1 MSYLVGRGQLNN
13 LSIFSPEK
21 KIGETDISHI
31 VTSFKLYEDMFSPF
45 VSAEFNV
52 MDGSALMTTID
63 LSGGEYIKLSFSSG
77 GARRKFDLVLM
88 VDKII
93 NKERLKDDIEA
104 YTICAVSE
112 EYLFNNSISVPE
124 SFSKKNISN
133 MVQQVI
139 EKYIT
144 PIGGKRLFYVE
155 ASEGLQSVLSNNQR
169 PFELIKRFAD
179 EAQSPQNPDSVYF
192 FYENAAKDEGY
203 VFATIDDLYSK
214 EPKHTFV
221 KDIITESEGTA
232 GANVK
237 LANVIRDLQINDFP
251 SVSSYQNNGGN
262 VVVHIYD
269 FLTGRYEKKVL
280 GLDGAKERKGVYTPM
295 TNITKK
301 QLFNPREWA
310 AKSNFVAIGSSN
322 YNIPEKG
329 STEYIKE
336 RQSPNEFTRR
346 YPYAL
351 AKAEATRM
359 RFGSIRIHFS
369 IPGDS
374 HVKVGDTMN
383 IVIPSADDTTS
394 GKRKNDYQLSG
405 KYIATAIKHVM
416 EIGTGSGSYMTVV
429 EAMRKGLENA

>member
-52 MDGSALMTTID
+52 MDGSALMSTID

-77 GARRKFDLVLM
+77 GAKRKFDLVLV

-124 SFSKKNISN
+124 SFTKKNISN

-144 PIGGKRLFYVE
+144 PIGGKKLFYVE
-155 ASEGLQSVLSNNQR
+155 ASEGLQSILSNNQR

-179 EAQSPQNPDSVYF
+179 EAQSLQNPDSVYF

-221 KDIITESEGTA
+221 KDIITEC
-232 GANVK
+232 GA
-237 LANVIRDLQINDFP
+237 
-251 SVSSYQNNGGN
+251 
-262 VVVHIYD
+262 
-269 FLTGRYEKKVL
+269 E
-280 GLDGAKERKGVYTPM
+280 
-295 TNITKK
+295 
-301 QLFNPREWA
+301 
-310 AKSNFVAIGSSN
+310 
-322 YNIPEKG
+322 
-329 STEYIKE
+329 
-336 RQSPNEFTRR
+336 
-346 YPYAL
+346 PYAS
-351 AKAEATRM
+351 K
-359 RFGSIRIHFS
+359 
-369 IPGDS
+369 D
-374 HVKVGDTMN
+374 
-383 IVIPSADDTTS
+383 
-394 GKRKNDYQLSG
+394 
-405 KYIATAIKHVM
+405 
-416 EIGTGSGSYMTVV
+416 
-429 EAMRKGLENA
+429 